1 MLHKVKDLEISCDW
15 RDFEKNV
22 FDSADKYGVE
32 LIDTAPATLLDE
44 YLLENTLYSDGIGF
58 TLKGKRPRKYIIAL
72 SNYLNEWGSDMHVI
86 FTDDEKKAAA
96 VLERFKEVRERV
108 NS

>member
-1 MLHKVKDLEISCDW
+1 MLHKVKDLEINCDW
-15 RDFEKNV
+15 CDFEKAIFNIGS
-22 FDSADKYGVE
+22 DYGVE

-44 YLLENTLYSDGIGF
+44 YLLENTLYKYGIGF
-58 TLKGKRPRKYIIAL
+58 TLKGKRPRKYVIAL
-72 SNYLNEWGSDMHVI
+72 SNYLSEWGSDMHVI

-96 VLERFKEVRERV
+96 VLERFQEVRDQI